1 MIAVSRTHQGKVR
14 LSNQD
19 SLLIRQGPF
28 SLYAVADGMGGHR
41 GGNVASAMAVTALN
55 HVNLLDEPQ
64 ESALL
69 AAVNQ
74 ANAAIWEHQLRDL
87 SLSGMGTT
95 LTVLW
100 EGTETLLIAHV
111 GDSRAYHFFDGELTQ
126 VTMDHSLVGE
136 LLRSGAITA
145 EMARRYPYRNIVTRA
160 VGTDA
165 AVQTDIYRLSK
176 LPGSRWLLC
185 SDGLTE
191 YALPQQLTGAL
202 TLPLEQAA
210 DELMSIAL
218 EGGGRDNITLII
230 LEVPV

>member
-69 AAVNQ
+69 DAVNQ

-111 GDSRAYHFFDGELTQ
+111 GDSRAYRFLNGELTQ

-145 EMARRYPYRNIVTRA
+145 EMARKYPYRNIVTRA

-191 YALPQQLTGAL
+191 YALPQQLIGAL
-202 TLPLEQAA
+202 NLPLEQAA

-230 LEVPV
+230 LEVPA

>member
-1 MIAVSRTHQGKVR
+1 MIAASRTHQGKVR
-14 LSNQD
+14 LNNQD
-19 SLLIRQGPF
+19 SLLIRQGPH

-41 GGNVASAMAVTALN
+41 GGNVASAMAVNALN
-55 HVNLLDEPQ
+55 QVSLSDEPQ
-64 ESALL
+64 ESVLM

-111 GDSRAYHFFDGELTQ
+111 GDSRAYRFFDGVLTQ
-126 VTMDHSLVGE
+126 VTTDHSLVGE

-145 EMARRYPYRNIVTRA
+145 EMARKYPYRNIVTRA

-165 AVQTDIYRLSK
+165 SLQTDICSLPK

-191 YALPQQLTGAL
+191 YALPHQLEGAL
-202 TLPLEQAA
+202 KQPLEEAA
-210 DELMSIAL
+210 DQLMSIAL

-230 LEVPV
+230 LEVPA

>member
-69 AAVNQ
+69 DAVNQ

-111 GDSRAYHFFDGELTQ
+111 GDSRAYRFLNGELTQ

-191 YALPQQLTGAL
+191 YALPQQLIGAL
-202 TLPLEQAA
+202 NLPLEQAA

-230 LEVPV
+230 LEVPA

>member
-55 HVNLLDEPQ
+55 HVNLLDEPH
-64 ESALL
+64 ESVLL

>member
-69 AAVNQ
+69 DAVNQ

-111 GDSRAYHFFDGELTQ
+111 GDSRAYRFLNGELTQ

-145 EMARRYPYRNIVTRA
+145 EMARKYPYRNIVTRA

-191 YALPQQLTGAL
+191 YALPQQLVGAL
-202 TLPLEQAA
+202 NLPLEQAA

-230 LEVPV
+230 LEVPA

>member
-14 LSNQD
+14 LNNQD

-111 GDSRAYHFFDGELTQ
+111 GDSRAYSFFDGELTQ

-136 LLRSGAITA
+136 LLRSGAITP
-145 EMARRYPYRNIVTRA
+145 EMARKYPYRNIVTRA

-191 YALPQQLTGAL
+191 YALPQQLVGAL
-202 TLPLEQAA
+202 NLPLEQAA

-230 LEVPV
+230 LEVPA

>member
-111 GDSRAYHFFDGELTQ
+111 GDSRAYQFFDGELTQ

>member
-14 LSNQD
+14 LNNQD
-19 SLLIRQGPF
+19 SFLIRQGPF

-69 AAVNQ
+69 NAVNQ

-111 GDSRAYHFFDGELTQ
+111 GDSRAYSFFDGVLTQ

-145 EMARRYPYRNIVTRA
+145 EMARKYPYRNIVTRA

-191 YALPQQLTGAL
+191 YALPQQLVGAL
-202 TLPLEQAA
+202 NLPLEQAA

-230 LEVPV
+230 LEVPA